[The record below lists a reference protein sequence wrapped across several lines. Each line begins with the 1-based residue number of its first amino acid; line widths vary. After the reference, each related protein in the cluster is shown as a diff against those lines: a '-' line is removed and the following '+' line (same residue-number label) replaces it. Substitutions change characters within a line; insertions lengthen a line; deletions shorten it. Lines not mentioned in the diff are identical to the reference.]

1 MQPKLQGNLQAP
13 YVHSAHYYMF
23 AITTKILN
31 VDGAI
36 IDDFTID
43 DFTIDDFTIKYN

>member
-1 MQPKLQGNLQAP
+1 MHPKLQGNLQAP
-13 YVHSAHYYMF
+13 CVHSAHYMF

-43 DFTIDDFTIKYN
+43 DFTIKYN